1 MNPSIDVQKIKL
13 VIWDLD
19 DTFWSGTLSEGGS
32 TLINKNVELAQKLLD
47 KGIMNSICSKN
58 TFEDVKNELDKYQLW
73 DLFVFPS
80 IDWTAKAPRIQHMI
94 KTMGLRPT
102 NVLFIDDNTMNL
114 NEVSFFLP
122 EIMTLNAKDIDF
134 LINNIDKINKEDKAH
149 NRLNQYRVLEKKNEE
164 REKIGTAEEFLKQSD
179 IRVKVNYNC
188 LSEIDRIE
196 ELIGRTNQL
205 NFTKLRSTKE
215 EILSTLNNPN
225 FSCGTISVKDK
236 YGDYGIVGFFA
247 LNKQTNTLLHFLFS
261 CRTIGMGIEQYVYE
275 LLDYPTLNVVGEVIN
290 QVENKKIVNWIKSD
304 TETNTT
310 SQDKKNMTNQTKQ
323 VSVLF
328 KSPCDLSAIMPYLGK
343 SNNTKITCEFNYV
356 NQNGV
361 TITAFNNTTHIIES
375 QTLDKKQINEVL
387 ADAPFL
393 DEGAFQT
400 ATFKK
405 KWDFIFMSILPDE
418 HEGVYLHKKTGI
430 KICFSSANFDLTE
443 EKNWEKF
450 INGEYANHG
459 FKFTETILRHFKN
472 SFEFQG
478 FIHPDDIIN
487 NLKQIREHLP
497 KETTL
502 VLMLG
507 SEIDFHKNTAE
518 FAHHAANNMVV
529 NKKITEAFTSIS
541 NVILIN
547 YTNYI
552 TSQECYADC
561 INHFS
566 RKVYYEIAQKV
577 TQLIN
582 SKQETDAQLKMKSKI
597 AICIQTLKQQVS
609 KLKHNIIHK

>member
-19 DTFWSGTLSEGGS
+19 DTFWSGTLSEGGI
-32 TLINKNVELAQKLLD
+32 TLINKNVELAQKLID

-58 TFEDVKNELDKYQLW
+58 TFEEVKKELDKYQLW

-102 NVLFIDDNTMNL
+102 NVLFIGDNTMNL

-149 NRLNQYRVLEKKNEE
+149 NRLKQYRVLEKKNEE
-164 REKIGTAEEFLKQSD
+164 KEKIGTTEEFLKQSD

-205 NFTKLRSTKE
+205 NFTKLRSAKE

-261 CRTIGMGIEQYVYE
+261 CRTIGMGIEQYAYE
-275 LLDYPTLNVVGEVIN
+275 LLNYPTLNIVGEVIN

-304 TETNTT
+304 TETSTTSEDKENTT
-310 SQDKKNMTNQTKQ
+310 KHTKQ

-328 KSPCDLSAIMPYLGK
+328 KSPCGLSAIMPYLGK
-343 SNNTKITCEFNYV
+343 SNNIKITCEFNYV

-361 TITAFNNTTHIIES
+361 TISAFNNTTHIIES

-400 ATFKK
+400 ATFKE

-459 FKFTETILRHFKN
+459 FKFTETILRHFKDN
-472 SFEFQG
+472 FEFQG
-478 FIHPDDIIN
+478 FMHPDDIVN

-518 FAHHAANNMVV
+518 FAHHAENNLVV
-529 NKKITEAFTSIS
+529 NKKITEAFASIN

-547 YTNYI
+547 YTDYI

-582 SKQETDAQLKMKSKI
+582 SKQESDAQLKMKSKI
-597 AICIQTLKQQVS
+597 AIRMQALKQQVS
-609 KLKHNIIHK
+609 KLKHDILHK